1 MVSKIQRM
9 SRRIIAAS
17 ATTILVLGAVGI
29 TLAHA
34 TSPNQTYTGCLKLGL
49 VFNVAIG
56 ASPAFACPSGTT
68 KITWNQ
74 TGPVGANGA
83 KGTDGTNGTDGTDG
97 TDGKSAYEIWLGLG
111 NTGTVE
117 EFISSLRGPAG
128 TSGTNGTNGTNGVSV
143 SSSSV
148 APGDANCPDGGSRFT
163 SVSGSTFA
171 CNGAPGAAG
180 GVAGQSGTSWFGTG
194 GVTITPTTGF
204 TLVPGL
210 SATIDVPAGS
220 FLFVTTTGGVQATS
234 NTPAGFSTVDIFL
247 SVDGSLNANGG
258 YRRVEVNNGEI
269 GSVFAYW
276 SLATTLQLTPGQHT
290 IAVHAEG
297 VDRSNA
303 VVSGDSSSVRQG
315 TLNILTLKQ

>member
-117 EFISSLRGPAG
+117 EFITSLRGPAG

-171 CNGAPGAAG
+171 CNWAPGAAG
-180 GVAGQSGTSWFGTG
+180 GVAGQSGTSAVRYRRCHDHSDHRLHARSRPFGDDRCSRR
-194 GVTITPTTGF
+194 
-204 TLVPGL
+204 LVPVR
-210 SATIDVPAGS
+210 DHDWRRAG
-220 FLFVTTTGGVQATS
+220 
-234 NTPAGFSTVDIFL
+234 DIRTRRP
-247 SVDGSLNANGG
+247 GSLP
-258 YRRVEVNNGEI
+258 
-269 GSVFAYW
+269 STSF
-276 SLATTLQLTPGQHT
+276 S
-290 IAVHAEG
+290 
-297 VDRSNA
+297 RSTA
-303 VVSGDSSSVRQG
+303 A
-315 TLNILTLKQ
+315 